1 MKKTIVILVMLSL
14 FIVIGCG
21 NKLSKYI
28 GTYEGMYTRY
38 MIDREDVKNVEEFKL
53 VLNKNGKGKHYRNE
67 EVYDVKWSV
76 KDNKITV
83 IEKSLE
89 TELSYSG
96 ELKDNILTLYNGDE
110 SLPLTLQLVYER
122 K

>member
-1 MKKTIVILVMLSL
+1 MIAERKVLKDYVIVTDDGINEVLAEAYALGKETGLVDE
-14 FIVIGCG
+14 
-21 NKLSKYI
+21 
-28 GTYEGMYTRY
+28 TDY
-38 MIDREDVKNVEEFKL
+38 MDDDVVGD
-53 VLNKNGKGKHYRNE
+53 VDE

-83 IEKSLE
+83 IEKSLG
-89 TELSYSG
+89 TEFSYSG